1 MEIIPDIFICLSLF
15 HSTFYVKCSN
25 FNWICQLN
33 KEATA
38 LKTYNN
44 LEELGP
50 ERLEIIYQ
58 DKDLVVVNK
67 PAGLLVH
74 KSAMDRHET
83 RFALQM
89 TREQIGQRVFPAHRL
104 DKPTS
109 GLLVFALNR
118 NAAREISLQFQK
130 KQVKKAYLAV
140 VRGYLQGTGIIDH
153 GLKNIKK
160 GKFKN
165 RVSHG
170 IGQTVHK
177 NGYPQCNTAC
187 GQNPDGRGQQG
198 ESMEPLCSKQ
208 SAVTDYTGLAT
219 VELPV
224 CVDRYPT
231 ARYSL
236 VALYPGTGRRHQL
249 RRHMKHISHPI
260 VGDTIYGKSSHND
273 FFKNKL
279 HCKGLLLCA
288 VNICFFHPVTGTK
301 INLWATPNTWFELA
315 LTHLGWEDAVVN
327 FKTSLSFPVV

>member
-1 MEIIPDIFICLSLF
+1 M
-15 HSTFYVKCSN
+15 
-25 FNWICQLN
+25 
-33 KEATA
+33 
-38 LKTYNN
+38 KTYEN

-50 ERLEIIYQ
+50 ERLEIVYQ
-58 DKDLVVVNK
+58 DTDLVVVNK

-89 TREQIGQRVFPAHRL
+89 TRDQMGQRVFPVHRL

-118 NAAREISLQFQK
+118 SAAREISLQFQENR
-130 KQVKKAYLAV
+130 VKKAYLAV
-140 VRGYLQGTGIIDH
+140 VRGYLQGTGTIDH
-153 GLKNIKK
+153 CLKNIKK

-165 RVSHG
+165 AVTHG
-170 IGQTVHK
+170 GSQIVHK
-177 NGYPQCNTAC
+177 NGYPQCHTAWE
-187 GQNPDGRGQQG
+187 QNSDGSGHRGD
-198 ESMEPLCSKQ
+198 SMESLRSKQ
-208 SAVTDYTGLAT
+208 SAVTDYAGLAT

-231 ARYSL
+231 SRYSL

-249 RRHMKHISHPI
+249 RRHMKHLSHPI

-273 FFKNKL
+273 FFKNKF

-288 VNICFFHPVTGTK
+288 VNICFPHPVTRTK
-301 INLWATPNTWFELA
+301 INLWATPDKRFQLA
-315 LTHLGWEDAVVN
+315 LTHLGWEDAVMN
-327 FKTSLSFPVV
+327 FKKQRSFPMA